1 MSASQFASFAAYT
14 PPPDDPSRRSKYSD
28 AEDSYQ
34 SGGVPGVSIAHG
46 SDSVQE
52 GTAQSQWETRYG
64 WRVDIL
70 AAAAY
75 VLGPFSALLILT
87 IETHNDFVRF
97 HAYQSALVSTPF
109 IFLRIAMSLAH
120 FPSWI
125 RSIFTLLLSC
135 FLFIMAIRAYLDA
148 SQGNLTYFYAPVVGR
163 MAESW
168 LAEE

>member
-1 MSASQFASFAAYT
+1 MYT

-75 VLGPFSALLILT
+75 VLGPFSEFARIS
-87 IETHNDFVRF
+87 THHKAISR
-97 HAYQSALVSTPF
+97 
-109 IFLRIAMSLAH
+109 IFMSR
-120 FPSWI
+120 SWAAWLSLGWRRNSKNAPNMYHYEPANI
-125 RSIFTLLLSC
+125 VACISIQNKCGIGVLSN
-135 FLFIMAIRAYLDA
+135 FD
-148 SQGNLTYFYAPVVGR
+148 S
-163 MAESW
+163 
-168 LAEE
+168 